1 VNQRLGDAEALRAGY
16 LYVNL
21 ELYHDGAAQRL
32 ETLWG
37 WWYAAAGHPEIVL
50 RTARGTDAVRVH
62 CDLSPTGR
70 EWGFDAFRTIAPLL
84 GDQHAVDRASWLF
97 TPDELQLD
105 GLEMEEA
112 ITVARGLVDV
122 ATAGRFRPQ
131 SVPQPED
138 PPVRSPR
145 FPQQT
150 CMERSDR

>member
-112 ITVARGLVDV
+112 ITVARGLVDF

-131 SVPQPED
+131 DVPVPA
-138 PPVRSPR
+138 
-145 FPQQT
+145 
-150 CMERSDR
+150 ERSVSETPFPRDTRIDRKDQ